1 MERYSSEIQTK
12 NIRKQ
17 SVPRLKPEPNWKF
30 EVSWHWRIAAAHRKT
45 SGGGSFLIEEASY
58 FTRANSQP

>member
-45 SGGGSFLIEEASY
+45 SGGGSFLV
-58 FTRANSQP
+58 